1 MGKHASK
8 MKVLPFKIPKP
19 DNELIRHQT
28 FEPHLYDILH
38 QHPELQ
44 LTLIL
49 KGTGN
54 LILGD
59 YIGRFKPGEIY
70 LLGSEVPH
78 VFRNDKEFFQG
89 HPHIRAHSEDI
100 YYDMGMAF
108 PVLAKIK
115 ELHAVAHFFAS
126 VSGGYKVVDRGDFV
140 RKRILAVKKQSGL
153 KRIITSLEILQHL
166 LCPSRLIKLNVIG
179 SLRNYSPKE
188 SRRMQKTLQF
198 LMEQSHRKITLAEV
212 AEVAAMNKEA
222 FCRFFK
228 ERTNKTLTQFLNEV
242 RVSNACHLLADK
254 EMTISHVA
262 AETGFQNLS
271 YFNRVFKKIHS
282 CSPKEFRALLHDGQ
296 QI

>member
-1 MGKHASK
+1 

-19 DNELIRHQT
+19 ENELVRQQT

-38 QHPELQ
+38 QHPEVQ
-44 LTLIL
+44 LTLII

-59 YIGRFKPGEIY
+59 YIGRFRPGDIY
-70 LLGSEVPH
+70 LLASDVPH

-89 HPHIRAHSEDI
+89 HPHIRAHSEDV
-100 YYDMGMAF
+100 YYDMRMAF

-126 VSGGYKVVDRGDFV
+126 IGGGYRVTDRENFV
-140 RKRILAVKKQSGL
+140 KNRILAIKKLSGL
-153 KRIITSLEILQHL
+153 RRIIASLEILQHL
-166 LCPSRLIKLNVIG
+166 MCPSRLSKLNVVG
-179 SLRNYSPKE
+179 DLKNYSPKE
-188 SRRMQKTLQF
+188 SRRMQKTMQF
-198 LMEQSHRKITLAEV
+198 LMEQSHRPITLTEV

-228 ERTNKTLTQFLNEV
+228 LRTNKTLTQFLNEV
-242 RVSNACHLLADK
+242 RISNACHLLADK
-254 EMTISHVA
+254 NMTIPHVA

-271 YFNRVFKKIHS
+271 YFNRVFKKIHH
-282 CSPKEFRALLHDGQ
+282 CSPREFRAHLRDGQ
-296 QI
+296 EV